1 MTTSLKDVSSAIMI
15 GKLADMNA
23 FAKEY
28 NAWGYAW
35 QDNAGKV
42 QYCMSEEAMGL
53 RRLRGKQREAGVPMT
68 PLVEFSERAIV
79 REEEYDDWIYV
90 RKLRLADAIRKDYG
104 HDYYAILQQ
113 LIDSSCDSLALDILL
128 PWKEEITGYF
138 DEVSLDLFEGALHE
152 ARRMRHIT
160 DAQYR
165 DLSQWLHQE
174 KKQVLS
180 ELGGSGLY
188 ARTFRGIA
196 YKEGES
202 VRYFVNANADA
213 FYDRYDQLD
222 EKNIDKTP
230 IYSCTLRHV
239 NAIPGAKWREEFLDC
254 LKKYM
259 DDDYLARIAA
269 LNALPSAVPA
279 DLWEASFSKARQLCS
294 EPAQEALVHW
304 AAQMRV
310 G

>member
-1 MTTSLKDVSSAIMI
+1 MTTSLKDVSSAIMV

-35 QDNAGKV
+35 QDAAGKI

-53 RRLRGKQREAGVPMT
+53 RRLRDKQREVGVPMT

-79 REEEYDDWIYV
+79 RDEEYDDWIYV
-90 RKLRLADAIRKDYG
+90 RKLRLADSIRKDYG
-104 HDYYAILQQ
+104 HEYYAILQK
-113 LIDSSCDSLALDILL
+113 LIDASCDSLALDILL

-138 DEVSLDLFEGALHE
+138 DEVALDLFDGVLHE
-152 ARRMRHIT
+152 ARRMRHVT

-165 DLSQWLHQE
+165 ELSQWLHQE

-180 ELGGSGLY
+180 QLGGSGLY

-196 YKEGES
+196 YKEGGNT
-202 VRYFVNANADA
+202 RYFVNANADA
-213 FYDRYDQLD
+213 FYERYDQLD
-222 EKNIDKTP
+222 DKNIDKTP
-230 IYSCTLRHV
+230 IYSCTLRHM
-239 NAIPGAKWREEFLDC
+239 NAIPGAKWREEFLEC
-254 LKKYM
+254 LESYM
-259 DDDYLARIAA
+259 DDEYLARVDA

-279 DLWEASFSKARQLCS
+279 DLWEASLAEADAKCS
-294 EPAQEALVHW
+294 ESARDALRRW
-304 AAQMRV
+304 GAQMRIA
-310 G
+310 

>member
-1 MTTSLKDVSSAIMI
+1 MTTSLKDVSSAIMV

-35 QDNAGKV
+35 QDAAGKV

-53 RRLRGKQREAGVPMT
+53 RRLRDKQREAGTPMT
-68 PLVEFSERAIV
+68 PLVEFVERAIV

-90 RKLRLADAIRKDYG
+90 RKLRLADSIRADYG
-104 HDYYAILQQ
+104 HEYYAILQQ
-113 LIDSSCDSLALDILL
+113 LIDNSCDSLALDILL

-138 DEVSLDLFEGALHE
+138 DEVALDLFDGVLHE

-160 DAQYR
+160 DVQYR

-180 ELGGSGLY
+180 QLGGSGLY

-202 VRYFVNANADA
+202 TRYFVNANADA
-213 FYDRYDQLD
+213 FYERYDQLD
-222 EKNIDKTP
+222 DKNIDKTP

-239 NAIPGAKWREEFLDC
+239 NSIPGAKWREEFLEC
-254 LKKYM
+254 LKTYM
-259 DDDYLARIAA
+259 DDAYLARVAA

-279 DLWEASFSKARQLCS
+279 DLWEASLAKAEAECS
-294 EPAQEALVHW
+294 ASAFEAIKHW
-304 AAQMRV
+304 GAQMRIS
-310 G
+310 